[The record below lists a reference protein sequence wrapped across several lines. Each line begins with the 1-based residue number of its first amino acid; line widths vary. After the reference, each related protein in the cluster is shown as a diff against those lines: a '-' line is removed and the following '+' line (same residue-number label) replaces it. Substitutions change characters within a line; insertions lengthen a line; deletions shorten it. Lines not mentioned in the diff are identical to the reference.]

1 MDFLLS
7 CIVLICVVLMIAIPL
22 CYVNKHYIEQQTYD
36 NTDNL
41 RNHIIDVEAKLERQ
55 NEKLD
60 SLINILEEN
69 GLLDDVV
76 FMSCEMNKE

>member
-1 MDFLLS
+1 M
-7 CIVLICVVLMIAIPL
+7 